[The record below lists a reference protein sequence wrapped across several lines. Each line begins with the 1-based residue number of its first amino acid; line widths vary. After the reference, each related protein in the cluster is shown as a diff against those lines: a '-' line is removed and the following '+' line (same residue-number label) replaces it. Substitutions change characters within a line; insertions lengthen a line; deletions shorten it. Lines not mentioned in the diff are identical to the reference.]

1 MPHGDSAAGFGAN
14 ERLTDGPMDRWTE
27 DIRLDDLTDQEF
39 RDDAPPTFRLGRR
52 KVVIGGVVMLGGLVV
67 GTRAWSGAPVG
78 DAGPFMD
85 ISRLLIAHR
94 LDATVGARI
103 AAALAKITPDLSAHV
118 DALLKIA
125 RAKDA
130 RIVEDFFDDIP
141 QGPLKATALAIISAW
156 YLGVVGNEPGAEVF
170 AYELALMYQPTRDV
184 MTIPTYAISGPNG
197 WGSAA
202 PPLTDMPDF

>member
-1 MPHGDSAAGFGAN
+1 
-14 ERLTDGPMDRWTE
+14 LTE
-27 DIRLDDLTDQEF
+27 NIRLDDLTDPES
-39 RDDAPPTFRLGRR
+39 RDDAPLTFRLGRR
-52 KVVIGGVVMLGGLVV
+52 KVVIGGAALVGGLMV
-67 GTRAWSGAPVG
+67 GTRAWASGPA

-85 ISRLLIAHR
+85 LSRLLIAHR
-94 LDATVGARI
+94 LDSTVGARI
-103 AAALAKITPDLSAHV
+103 AAAMSNITPGLSGQV
-118 DALLKIA
+118 DALLTIA

-156 YLGVVGNEPGAEVF
+156 YLGVVVNEPGAEVF